1 MGVDMDIG
9 LWGVHLGPANAP
21 ATGAL
26 SQRARDVGRLPR
38 TMDVGRQRVRSVSE
52 IADEQQL
59 MAAYVAGDQAAFGA
73 LFDALAPR
81 LLAFFQRAVA
91 DRAVAEDLLQ
101 ITFERVHAARKRYRV
116 GSPVRPWLFTI
127 AARVRIDELRRRYRL
142 PPSADETELDKVAD
156 NEGPSDHAS
165 EIDQRARDRR
175 VREAIDSLPASQRV
189 VVHLHRFEGMTFGEI
204 GAVLGVQEGAVR
216 LRAFR
221 AYDSLRTLLL
231 PLVREEESP

>member
-1 MGVDMDIG
+1 MDVDIG
-9 LWGVHLGPANAP
+9 HVGVHLGRANEPAL
-21 ATGAL
+21 GGRYQSAL
-26 SQRARDVGRLPR
+26 DA
-38 TMDVGRQRVRSVSE
+38 GRQRVRSVSE
-52 IADEQQL
+52 IADEQKL

-101 ITFERVHAARKRYRV
+101 LTFERVHAARKRYRL
-116 GSPVRPWLFTI
+116 GAPLRPWLFTI
-127 AARVRIDELRRRYRL
+127 AARVRVDELRRRYRL
-142 PPSADETELDKVAD
+142 PPSADEGELDRVAD
-156 NEGPSDHAS
+156 SEAAVDQAS

-221 AYDSLRTLLL
+221 AYESLRSLLL
-231 PLVREEESP
+231 PLVREEEES

>member
-1 MGVDMDIG
+1 
-9 LWGVHLGPANAP
+9 
-21 ATGAL
+21 
-26 SQRARDVGRLPR
+26 
-38 TMDVGRQRVRSVSE
+38 VSE

-81 LLAFFQRAVA
+81 LLAFFQRAVV

-101 ITFERVHAARKRYRV
+101 VTFERVHAARKRYRV

-142 PPSADETELDKVAD
+142 PPSADETELDRVAD
-156 NEGPSDHAS
+156 AEPVDQAS
-165 EIDQRARDRR
+165 QIDQHARDLR

-231 PLVREEESP
+231 PLVREEESS

>member
-1 MGVDMDIG
+1 MGMDMDIG
-9 LWGVHLGPANAP
+9 LWGVHLGRASAP
-21 ATGAL
+21 VGVARHQ
-26 SQRARDVGRLPR
+26 SARDL
-38 TMDVGRQRVRSVSE
+38 GRQRVRSVSE

-101 ITFERVHAARKRYRV
+101 VTFERVHAARKRYRL

-142 PPSADETELDKVAD
+142 PPSADETELDRVAD
-156 NEGPSDHAS
+156 QAGPTDQAS
-165 EIDQRARDRR
+165 VIDQRARDQR

-231 PLVREEESP
+231 PLVREEESS

>member
-1 MGVDMDIG
+1 MDIG
-9 LWGVHLGPANAP
+9 LLGVHLGRANAP
-21 ATGAL
+21 RRVAT
-26 SQRARDVGRLPR
+26 
-38 TMDVGRQRVRSVSE
+38 QRVGLVSE
-52 IADEQQL
+52 IADEQQW
-59 MAAYVAGDQAAFGA
+59 MAAYVGGDRAAFGK

-81 LLAFFQRAVA
+81 LLAFFQRAIA
-91 DRAVAEDLLQ
+91 DRALAEDLLQ
-101 ITFERVHAARKRYRV
+101 LTFERVHAARDRYRV

-142 PPSADETELDKVAD
+142 PPSADEAELDRVAD
-156 NEGPSDHAS
+156 SAEPADQAGQ
-165 EIDQRARDRR
+165 IDQRARDLR
-175 VREAIDSLPASQRV
+175 VREAIDSLPASQRI

-231 PLVREEESP
+231 PLVREEEQP

>member
-1 MGVDMDIG
+1 MAYARRDALDWSSVAPILPVSIVD
-9 LWGVHLGPANAP
+9 
-21 ATGAL
+21 
-26 SQRARDVGRLPR
+26 SS
-38 TMDVGRQRVRSVSE
+38 RSVMKPPSTSE
-52 IADEQQL
+52 ESL
-59 MAAYVAGDQAAFGA
+59 MTAYARGDDRAFAA
-73 LFDALAPR
+73 LFEALAPR
-81 LLAFFQRAVA
+81 ILHFFRRCFPDAAIA
-91 DRAVAEDLLQ
+91 DDLMQ
-101 ITFERVHAARKRYRV
+101 ATFVRMHLGRHTYRT
-116 GSPVRPWLFTI
+116 GAPVRPWVFTI

>member
-1 MGVDMDIG
+1 
-9 LWGVHLGPANAP
+9 
-21 ATGAL
+21 
-26 SQRARDVGRLPR
+26 
-38 TMDVGRQRVRSVSE
+38 VSE
-52 IADEQQL
+52 IADEQEL
-59 MAAYVAGDQAAFGA
+59 MAAYVAGDQAAFAA

-91 DRAVAEDLLQ
+91 ERAVAEDLLQ
-101 ITFERVHAARKRYRV
+101 ITFERVHAARKRYRL
-116 GSPVRPWLFTI
+116 GSPLRPWLFTI

-142 PPSADETELDKVAD
+142 PPTADETELDRVAD
-156 NEGPSDHAS
+156 HAGPSD
-165 EIDQRARDRR
+165 QARDRR

-204 GAVLGVQEGAVR
+204 GSVLGVQEGAVR

>member
-1 MGVDMDIG
+1 M
-9 LWGVHLGPANAP
+9 
-21 ATGAL
+21 
-26 SQRARDVGRLPR
+26 
-38 TMDVGRQRVRSVSE
+38 SE

-81 LLAFFQRAVA
+81 LLAFFQRAIA
-91 DRAVAEDLLQ
+91 DRALAEDLLQ
-101 ITFERVHAARKRYRV
+101 LTFERVHTARDRYRV

-142 PPSADETELDKVAD
+142 PPSADETELDRLAD
-156 NEGPSDHAS
+156 RDEPVDQTDQ
-165 EIDQRARDRR
+165 IDQHARDLR
-175 VREAIDSLPASQRV
+175 VRQAIDSLPASQRV

-231 PLVREEESP
+231 PLVREEEPQ